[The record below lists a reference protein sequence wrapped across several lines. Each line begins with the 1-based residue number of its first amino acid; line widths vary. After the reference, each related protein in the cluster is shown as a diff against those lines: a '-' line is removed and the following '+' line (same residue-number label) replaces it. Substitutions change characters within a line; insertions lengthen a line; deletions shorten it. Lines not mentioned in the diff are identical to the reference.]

1 MEHISQ
7 VERQLCDIVIFGGS
21 HFGKQLLRVV
31 GFLGLK
37 FILEAD
43 LGSVGFERMLMSGA
57 MTYLVTSIVPS
68 AVSQGPNHT
77 ELTNPKHRFPGR
89 LGESIRYFR
98 NLKP

>member
-43 LGSVGFERMLMSGA
+43 LESVGFERMLMSGCDDK
-57 MTYLVTSIVPS
+57 S
-68 AVSQGPNHT
+68 GN
-77 ELTNPKHRFPGR
+77 K
-89 LGESIRYFR
+89 
-98 NLKP
+98 